1 MTGQEIAN
9 LLMEKGRVTND
20 VYYSIYYV
28 LTLSPEHEKY
38 DNEFF
43 ATLSYNS
50 TIVFLGDI
58 LNYPQ
63 YYTSSIYEI
72 NEEDLDSIKQDYDS
86 MELLDYPNEYCDIDT
101 EEIEL
106 EIEENFMT
114 SRYLA
119 SNSESE

>member
-1 MTGQEIAN
+1 
-9 LLMEKGRVTND
+9 
-20 VYYSIYYV
+20 
-28 LTLSPEHEKY
+28 LSPEHEKY

-58 LNYPQ
+58 LNYSQ

-86 MELLDYPNEYCDIDT
+86 MEHLDYPNEYCNIDT

-114 SRYLA
+114 SRYMA
-119 SNSESE
+119 TNSDSE